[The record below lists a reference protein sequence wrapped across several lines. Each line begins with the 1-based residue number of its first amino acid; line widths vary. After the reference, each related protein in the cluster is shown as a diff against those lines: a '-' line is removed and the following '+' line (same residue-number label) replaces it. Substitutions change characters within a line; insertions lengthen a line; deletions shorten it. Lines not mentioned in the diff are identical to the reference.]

1 MMRIIYAVLVALIL
15 AVPARS
21 AQETGAQL
29 YEDGYM
35 ESLFKLVDWIQK
47 LDQKIDSWIKTEEKS
62 QLARRTKR
70 LAAQL
75 YKLCASKRDLA
86 VAVDS
91 RRSDA
96 TQLRA
101 KASQVSGDVQDVLEA
116 LRGVGS
122 DLRMI
127 GEKEPETAIY
137 SGLNGKITQMELI
150 EEGLESGQIDRKKIG
165 AEVQKSYDLC
175 SAAQTHA
182 ETIARK
188 LAGP

>member
-1 MMRIIYAVLVALIL
+1 MRIIYVVLVALIL

-21 AQETGAQL
+21 AQEPEAQL
-29 YEDGYM
+29 YEHGYM
-35 ESLFKLVDWIQK
+35 ESLFKLVDWIQR
-47 LDQKIDSWIKTEEKS
+47 LDQKIDSWIQTEQKS

-75 YKLCASKRDLA
+75 YKLCTSKRDLA
-86 VAVDS
+86 TIVNL
-91 RRSDA
+91 RRSDV
-96 TQLRA
+96 TQLRT
-101 KASQVSGDVQDVLEA
+101 KASRVSGDVQDVLEA

-122 DLRMI
+122 DLNMM

-175 SAAQTHA
+175 SAAQAHA
-182 ETIARK
+182 EKIASK
-188 LAGP
+188 LAGS